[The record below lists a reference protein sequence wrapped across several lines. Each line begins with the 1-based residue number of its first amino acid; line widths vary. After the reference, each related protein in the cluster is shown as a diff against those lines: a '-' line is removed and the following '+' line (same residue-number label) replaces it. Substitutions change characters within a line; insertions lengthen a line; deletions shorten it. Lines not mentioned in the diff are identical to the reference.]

1 MIELT
6 LPFKEA
12 KPKFPYTRGIALK
25 HTENALK
32 SMRKD
37 PKFFQKTLDK
47 FSINVDRETPR
58 FEPVPPKHRYNK
70 DGYAYYIP
78 QFSVKQKGKARMCLT
93 PPPRLM
99 TSESTTPFVKVQTVI
114 MPYGVLYKGSDVT
127 PTPSRQ
133 TSRTCSINL
142 PYLMTKEPTC
152 VSFGSKIM
160 IQIAP

>member
-1 MIELT
+1 MIELP

-25 HTENALK
+25 RTENALK

-47 FSINVDRETPR
+47 FSINIDRETPR

-78 QFSVKQKGKARMCLT
+78 QFSVE
-93 PPPRLM
+93 P
-99 TSESTTPFVKVQTVI
+99 
-114 MPYGVLYKGSDVT
+114 T
-127 PTPSRQ
+127 PTWCVKLTHQRRYCQKSLTSVILKMRQ
-133 TSRTCSINL
+133 L
-142 PYLMTKEPTC
+142 H
-152 VSFGSKIM
+152 
-160 IQIAP
+160 